1 MNNKKMEQTLESL
14 STRHDHLVQDL
25 EAAKKILADEE
36 DENERLTEQL
46 RVIVLYLFDLLI
58 CYFKYNFK
66 NSSLISTFKSG

>member
-14 STRHDHLVQDL
+14 SARHDHLVQDL

-46 RVIVLYLFDLLI
+46 RVIVLYLIDLLV
-58 CYFKYNFK
+58 F
-66 NSSLISTFKSG
+66 